1 MKRFIEAVAFA
12 GLLGAVGAP
21 LACSSKA
28 SGLDGDDGGG
38 GTQDASTSSSSGSSG
53 GNGSSGGSSGSSSS
67 SSGAFATQDDG
78 AVGMGTGVCKT
89 GTYSGPFSCGFYF
102 DMDAGT
108 TPPVDGGSADGGLFA
123 ITGSLSFSLKQSMSG
138 ELGQDVASGT
148 FAISSGLFIS
158 GMATLG
164 GTLDCSTGV
173 FTGALSNGTYNVFFG
188 LFTGSFDG
196 PLTSEYNGT
205 TFSFVNGIWSLT
217 VPGEGYCQGQWNADF
232 RRRPVSPRARARG
245 KNRKIRRSGRKRGR
259 RGSGH
264 RGRRGPG
271 VRPRQSP
278 PS

>member
-1 MKRFIEAVAFA
+1 MKKFIDVVTFA
-12 GLLGAVGAP
+12 ALLGAVGSP
-21 LACSSKA
+21 MACSSKS
-28 SGLDGDDGGG
+28 SGFDSNDDGGEAG
-38 GTQDASTSSSSGSSG
+38 SSGASSGSSG
-53 GNGSSGGSSGSSSS
+53 ASSSGTSSGGSSGSSGS
-67 SSGAFATQDDG
+67 SSGSFASQNDG
-78 AVGMGTGVCKT
+78 AVGMGTGICKT

-108 TPPVDGGSADGGLFA
+108 TPPVDGGSADGGLFE

-164 GTLDCSTGV
+164 GTLDCSTGA
-173 FTGALSNGTYNVFFG
+173 FTGALSDGTYNVFFG

-205 TFSFVNGIWSLT
+205 TFSFVNGTWSLT

-232 RRRPVSPRARARG
+232 DG
-245 KNRKIRRSGRKRGR
+245 D
-259 RGSGH
+259 
-264 RGRRGPG
+264 
-271 VRPRQSP
+271 Q
-278 PS
+278 